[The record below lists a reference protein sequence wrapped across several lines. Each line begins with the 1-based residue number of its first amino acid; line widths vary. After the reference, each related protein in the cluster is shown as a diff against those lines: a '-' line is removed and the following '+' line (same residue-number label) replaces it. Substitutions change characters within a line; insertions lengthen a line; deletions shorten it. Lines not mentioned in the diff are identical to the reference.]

1 MCKRLTSH
9 TARNVL
15 LFTLIVDR
23 CPTLRIW
30 NIFYHFKIDGASLSL
45 LVEQC
50 EKLISVSGNP
60 NAWSTS
66 KYSTFL
72 HFCTH
77 RTLVQLRHHW
87 ELYMQAA
94 KFSRAKNEAIL
105 AMFDREYQNCHK
117 KDIMIISTS
126 RSAGPFILD
135 ATEIQ
140 KAHFTHYWRTGT
152 VFVDAK
158 DVASATVLN
167 PTFIYSLKGEG
178 CSLHY
183 GSYPLQGF
191 HLLAAFA
198 PKNRPGKSVTI
209 SDLFASAQSQF
220 QQWGDALN
228 VALESNS
235 HRRVTIRL
243 FVGDALAFCHTLRHC
258 HLTSSTS
265 AARFVST
272 FTAAELVLD
281 GGDYG
286 PNALQPAPT
295 AFNVIDT
302 SNVTDHVGLLNVLIT
317 TVSLLIQSPSTTLY
331 TESLLTPSDG
341 DILKSFPKL
350 LCSDIQT
357 TSLLFGVAPVGYL
370 SGFNS
375 HSNLHEIVMSRLL
388 SENSKQYQERL
399 AWKIPH
405 LGDAIGQHLVG
416 EEMLYPT
423 FDPFDLAKLLISIYH
438 KMFQHENMMR
448 IFQLPGSLLNSLL
461 HYDRG
466 TFVALL
472 SLVKSRVHTNWD
484 VVMDHIFDMMHTD
497 QKTILGT
504 NFYQDFCCQLFVR
517 GVYTVDIY
525 KKPPTS
531 DFMRTMLFRDWARVP
546 PLVCVLLVIPKE
558 KLAVL
563 NRPNVGTPIL
573 QCDVRSETFHNIF
586 SEIQIVYGSLTVKGA
601 GSDARAIVTEDPKG
615 FAGSSDLVLSV
626 WVPAICFTISD
637 PQKTQIGLGVH
648 STPATALAF
657 GDTLGLTMTVFAAN
671 LLDRKRVHVLAESPH
686 FSRKAGIPTIASP
699 TMTHE
704 QVSVGFCD
712 LTISTLTAKWDFDDN
727 VSAIGQVQT
736 QQVSPCVMKVTMGN
750 ATKLL
755 YYPFPI
761 NGNESKLRVARKSR
775 WIEVGAHLLDPY
787 LMLTLRPRRSSCHY
801 LGIASQVA
809 SRSKT
814 SRCFLVQTGALRRGI
829 YIDWT

>member
-1 MCKRLTSH
+1 MG
-9 TARNVL
+9 
-15 LFTLIVDR
+15 
-23 CPTLRIW
+23 RIW

-50 EKLISVSGNP
+50 TKLISVSGDL
-60 NAWSTS
+60 NAWSNS

-72 HFCTH
+72 HFCTR
-77 RTLVQLRHHW
+77 RTLAQLRHHW
-87 ELYMQAA
+87 ELYTRAA

-105 AMFDREYQNCHK
+105 AMFDREYQNCRA
-117 KDIMIISTS
+117 KDLTLISTS

-135 ATEIQ
+135 AVEIQ
-140 KAHFTHYWRTGT
+140 KTHFTHYWQTGT

-198 PKNRPGKSVTI
+198 PENKPGKSVTI

-228 VALESNS
+228 VALESDS
-235 HRRVTIRL
+235 RRRVTIRL
-243 FVGDALAFCHTLRHC
+243 FVGDALAFCRTLRHC

-286 PNALQPAPT
+286 ANALQPAPT

-317 TVSLLIQSPSTTLY
+317 TVPLLIQSPSTTLY
-331 TESLLTPSDG
+331 TESLTTSGG
-341 DILKSFPKL
+341 DISKSFPKL
-350 LCSDIQT
+350 LYSDIQT

-375 HSNLHEIVMSRLL
+375 HSNIHEIVMSLFL
-388 SENSKQYQERL
+388 SEKSRQYQERL

-416 EEMLYPT
+416 EEMLHPT

-438 KMFQHENMMR
+438 KMFQHENVMR
-448 IFQLPGSLLNSLL
+448 AFQDPESLLNSIL

-466 TFVALL
+466 TFAALL
-472 SLVKSRVHTNWD
+472 GLVKARVHTNWD
-484 VVMDHIFDMMHTD
+484 IVMDHIFDMMHTD
-497 QKTILGT
+497 RTTLLGT

-517 GVYTVDIY
+517 GVYTVDVY
-525 KKPPTS
+525 NESPTS
-531 DFMRTMLFRDWARVP
+531 NFMRRMLFRDWARVP
-546 PLVCVLLVIPKE
+546 PLVCVLLVVPRE
-558 KLAVL
+558 KVAVL

-586 SEIQIVYGSLTVKGA
+586 SEIQIVYGSITVKGTR
-601 GSDARAIVTEDPKG
+601 SDARAIVTEDPKG

-637 PQKTQIGLGVH
+637 PQKVQISLGVH
-648 STPATALAF
+648 STPATSLAF
-657 GDTLGLTMTVFAAN
+657 RDALGLTLTVFAAN
-671 LLDRKRVHVLAESPH
+671 LLDRKRVRVLAESPH
-686 FSRKAGIPTIASP
+686 FSRTTSIPSIAPP
-699 TMTHE
+699 TTTHE
-704 QVSVGFCD
+704 RVSVGFRD
-712 LTISTLTAKWDFDDN
+712 LTVSTLTAKWDFDSN
-727 VSAIGQVQT
+727 VSAIGEVQT
-736 QQVSPCVMKVTMGN
+736 QQVSPCAMKVIMGN
-750 ATKLL
+750 TTKLL
-755 YYPFPI
+755 FYPFPI

-775 WIEVGAHLLDPY
+775 WIEVGAHPPDADF
-787 LMLTLRPRRSSCHY
+787 MLTPRPRRSSCHY

-809 SRSKT
+809 SLSKT
-814 SRCFLVQTGALRRGI
+814 SPCFLVQMGALRRGI
-829 YIDWT
+829 YID